1 MSDKLQF
8 VAGLNFQKLRHTE
21 VCRTEKKLAMKS
33 LRLMLISG
41 ALAATFVP
49 AAEYRGT
56 ERI

>member
-1 MSDKLQF
+1 
-8 VAGLNFQKLRHTE
+8 
-21 VCRTEKKLAMKS
+21 MKS
-33 LRLMLISG
+33 LKLMLISG